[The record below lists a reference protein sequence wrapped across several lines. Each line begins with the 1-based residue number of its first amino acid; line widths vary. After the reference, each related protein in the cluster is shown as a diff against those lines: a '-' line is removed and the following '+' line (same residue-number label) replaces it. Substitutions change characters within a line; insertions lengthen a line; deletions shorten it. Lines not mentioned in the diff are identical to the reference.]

1 MGLNAV
7 AGKDHRVISPDP
19 VRFSDMMLGAY
30 DPEQRARDML
40 ADGILA
46 SILFPTLPRFAGT
59 LFLEFEDK
67 ELAHACVRAYNDYM
81 IEEWCPAG
89 PPGLFVPTVITTL
102 WDPILAAAEIHRCA
116 DNGARALSIPEN
128 TVPLGLPSYWH
139 EHWNPVWQACQDRD
153 VAMCLHIGTSGEVPR
168 PSPEAPD
175 MLSFTLLQVGSIM
188 SSVNLMMSPVCRN
201 YPDVKFVFS
210 EGGIGWLPNAIERA
224 DRMWLRHKYYSGLDD
239 TLPSEVFRRNMYLC
253 MIEEPVC
260 LKYRYDIGVDRILWE
275 CDYPHT
281 DSTWPD
287 SAARHERGVRCRRGP
302 RRRDRCDHPQ
312 QRRARLQLEDR
323 RPRPRPRSRRRHL
336 SHRACRRKLVV
347 MGNRIDRLRAER
359 ARKETAVTERH
370 DVVVLGTGAAGLT
383 AAVTAHEGG
392 AKVAV
397 LDKADLV
404 GGTTAWSG
412 GQVWIPNNPHMGDVA
427 VADSRERA
435 VTYIMSLSATC
446 SSVGS
451 SRPTSTPGRRWSSA
465 TSPDA
470 TRRVAD
476 LRPPPPTLRRSV
488 RTRRSWRSCCR
499 YPCTAHRPLRPCTR
513 RRRTGR

>member
-1 MGLNAV
+1 MRTLQLFSADDHIIEPAHVWQSRVPARMRDRAPHVIEEDGLEYWVYEDRRGTTMGLNAV

-30 DPEQRARDML
+30 DPKQRARDML

-128 TVPLGLPSYWH
+128 TVPLGLPSYWN

-153 VAMCLHIGTSGEVPR
+153 IAMCLHIGTSGEVPR
-168 PSPEAPD
+168 PTPEAPD

-287 SAARHERGVRCRRGP
+287 SQRVTNEVFDAAEVPDDEIDAITH
-302 RRRDRCDHPQ
+302 
-312 QRRARLQLEDR
+312 
-323 RPRPRPRSRRRHL
+323 
-336 SHRACRRKLVV
+336 
-347 MGNRIDRLRAER
+347 GNAER
-359 ARKETAVTERH
+359 VFNWRIA
-370 DVVVLGTGAAGLT
+370 DPGLAL
-383 AAVTAHEGG
+383 AAVA
-392 AKVAV
+392 
-397 LDKADLV
+397 
-404 GGTTAWSG
+404 GT
-412 GQVWIPNNPHMGDVA
+412 
-427 VADSRERA
+427 
-435 VTYIMSLSATC
+435 
-446 SSVGS
+446 
-451 SRPTSTPGRRWSSA
+451 
-465 TSPDA
+465 
-470 TRRVAD
+470 
-476 LRPPPPTLRRSV
+476 
-488 RTRRSWRSCCR
+488 
-499 YPCTAHRPLRPCTR
+499 
-513 RRRTGR
+513 